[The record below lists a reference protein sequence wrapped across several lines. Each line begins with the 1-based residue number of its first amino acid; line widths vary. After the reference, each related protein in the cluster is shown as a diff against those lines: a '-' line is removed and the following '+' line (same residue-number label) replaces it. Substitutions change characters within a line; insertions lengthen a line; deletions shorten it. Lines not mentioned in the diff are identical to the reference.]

1 MGEWLCMFIDT
12 PRLYHSLCIHTNLPY
27 REASLKPSTRKSKP
41 TKSTLPSSSSSSKMV
56 SKKGLES
63 IILPRGKG
71 KYRIEGGDS
80 GSKKRLYLSK
90 DDDSR
95 SSTRSPSSS
104 LSVPP
109 PHPPSGS
116 TSILMMKMIDDLS
129 SGSTVAK
136 LREELKE
143 SRRSYNESNEFIR
156 NIGSYLPSRYW
167 KNDDANKEGGACC
180 K

>member
-1 MGEWLCMFIDT
+1 MYVYRYPSILS
-12 PRLYHSLCIHTNLPY
+12 HSLCIHTILPY

-41 TKSTLPSSSSSSKMV
+41 TKSALPSSSSSSKMA

-63 IILPRGKG
+63 ITLPGGKG
-71 KYRIEGGDS
+71 KHRIESGDS
-80 GSKKRLYLSK
+80 GSKKRLSLSK

-104 LSVPP
+104 LSVPPP

-143 SRRSYNESNEFIR
+143 SRRSYNESNDFIR
-156 NIGSYLPSRYW
+156 NIGSNLPSR
-167 KNDDANKEGGACC
+167 
-180 K
+180 